1 MSRTGATRLLSTSA
15 ASAVH
20 QTLKALADMRVRW
33 GGLHA
38 SVCCIALRA
47 RAICASCIRPH
58 AERSS
63 AAPEASST
71 ALAAELALGRLNGR
85 LMLPTMASPRPETP
99 LRILCGHAVCCRRLR
114 RGFRSHGS
122 SGASGSSMSVSLV

>member
-1 MSRTGATRLLSTSA
+1 MLFREAVAGREYKEGGEDMSRTGATRLLSTSA

-47 RAICASCIRPH
+47 RAICASCIRLH
-58 AERSS
+58 AERCAGSVEHGGCS
-63 AAPEASST
+63 EA
-71 ALAAELALGRLNGR
+71 R
-85 LMLPTMASPRPETP
+85 PRPP
-99 LRILCGHAVCCRRLR
+99 Q
-114 RGFRSHGS
+114 
-122 SGASGSSMSVSLV
+122 